1 MLKCYHGSEWKGEGS
16 NIRLLAYQ
24 DLLKEQ
30 CDVYEKEMT
39 SYGPKL

>member
-1 MLKCYHGSEWKGEGS
+1 MAQSGKGKGG

-30 CDVYEKEMT
+30 CEVYEKEMT